1 MPHKAVKGSS
11 CCPSF
16 DPAPTI
22 SYVCPLGSQLA
33 RTQGRPRDSKG
44 RGTGRGCNP
53 IIVKT
58 PARGPRRTSKAQEH
72 HEEAVHRGRWM
83 IINSEVEMLHLP
95 WEGLEIREGL
105 DQQTYRQPQ

>member
-1 MPHKAVKGSS
+1 MPTWI
-11 CCPSF
+11 
-16 DPAPTI
+16 PAGQDT
-22 SYVCPLGSQLA
+22 GEA
-33 RTQGRPRDSKG
+33 EGFQGERD
-44 RGTGRGCNP
+44 RRGCNP

-95 WEGLEIREGL
+95 WEGLEIRERL